1 MCGCGAE
8 VKTPEQENLP
18 VLTIGSD
25 EYEPFIYISDSKTYE
40 GIDVD
45 IAEEACRRIGYRAEF
60 KIIRWDDK
68 DTYIENGDVDCLWGS
83 FSMDGREDAYQW
95 AGPYMTSK
103 QCVLVRTDSDIYTL
117 NDLNGKKVAVQA
129 TTKPEEI
136 FLKRSASDIPMVE
149 SVYSFVETEE
159 AFAALRKGYVDACA
173 SHDYRIGTYLKNA
186 LSKYRVLDQELMTSH
201 LGVAFSKGFDSNVVQ
216 KLSAALNEMKSDG
229 TIDEIMRKYE

>member
-1 MCGCGAE
+1 
-8 VKTPEQENLP
+8 
-18 VLTIGSD
+18 
-25 EYEPFIYISDSKTYE
+25 
-40 GIDVD
+40 
-45 IAEEACRRIGYRAEF
+45 
-60 KIIRWDDK
+60 
-68 DTYIENGDVDCLWGS
+68 
-83 FSMDGREDAYQW
+83 
-95 AGPYMTSK
+95 MTSK

-229 TIDEIMRKYE
+229 TIDGIMRKYE